1 MAILVFA
8 GVLSVPSAVFAEASW
23 YGSLRVGVQSSDS
36 KLSVV
41 DGASR
46 WGIRGSVDAGEGLT
60 GVYRFETKIG
70 ANNASSPGGRLS
82 YVGLSGAF
90 GSVTLGQIWSASFN
104 ATGAMTDNTNY
115 YGDSE
120 TTYRHGNVVSYAFS
134 NDLMSLQAD
143 LNYDD
148 GNNKPNDDLQK
159 TEFGLTVNLGDI
171 GTVAVAYID
180 DKYKAMNQDVSDAQD
195 GSDIANTKWRVKTT
209 QVVAQA
215 SVAGLTVYAGSGK
228 VKSQNLGGAVTTTDG
243 EPTDTDSTTGN
254 AYTVPAAKTTFF
266 GVRGSLGDT
275 GLGYV
280 FSWRDK
286 ETYKPWSLTLNKGL
300 GDSTTLSLEHANND
314 NNSANKTQL
323 GLKINF

>member
-1 MAILVFA
+1 
-8 GVLSVPSAVFAEASW
+8 
-23 YGSLRVGVQSSDS
+23 
-36 KLSVV
+36 
-41 DGASR
+41 
-46 WGIRGSVDAGEGLT
+46 
-60 GVYRFETKIG
+60 
-70 ANNASSPGGRLS
+70 
-82 YVGLSGAF
+82 
-90 GSVTLGQIWSASFN
+90 
-104 ATGAMTDNTNY
+104 
-115 YGDSE
+115 
-120 TTYRHGNVVSYAFS
+120 
-134 NDLMSLQAD
+134 MSLQAD

-195 GSDIANTKWRVKTT
+195 ESDIANTKWRVKTT

-243 EPTDTDSTTGN
+243 EPTNTDSTTGN
-254 AYTVPAAKTTFF
+254 AYTVPAAKTIFF